1 MTITIV
7 SEIIPRLES
16 RNSMRTY
23 HMHTIHRRGMIAGV
37 AGLGLALA
45 AAPALAQKKYDEGAS
60 DTEIKIGHTI
70 PYSGN
75 LSAYG
80 VIGKT
85 HEAFFRMINEQGGIN
100 GRKITFIT
108 YDDGFS
114 PPKTVEMTRKLVE
127 EDKVLFLFQQ
137 LGTAPNSAIHKY
149 VNSKK
154 IPHILL
160 STGASKWAN
169 PKEFPWTM
177 GYQPD
182 YATEGIIYAKHIL
195 ATVKDA
201 KIGVLMQNDDYGK
214 DYFGGFKAGLGK
226 ENEGR
231 IVQLA
236 TYEATDPTIDS
247 QMIQLKNSGANVFF
261 NITTPKFAAQAIR
274 KAAELGWK
282 PAHYLNNVSASVG
295 SVLTPAGLDNSVGII
310 TAYYVKDVTDPQWDG
325 KPDVVAWKA
334 FMAKYYPNGDLKD
347 SSNAFA
353 YSVASTLAQILKQ
366 CGDDLTRENVMRQAS
381 NLNNF
386 EAPMLLPGIKV
397 NTSPTDYSPI
407 QSVQLSRFDGKS
419 FQLFGD
425 ILSNEAAK

>member
-1 MTITIV
+1 
-7 SEIIPRLES
+7 
-16 RNSMRTY
+16 MRS
-23 HMHTIHRRGMIAGV
+23 IFHRSVVMGA
-37 AGLGLALA
+37 AGLALA
-45 AAPALAQKKYDEGAS
+45 LMAAPAFAQKKYDEGAS

-85 HEAFFRMINEQGGIN
+85 HEAFFKMINEQGGIN
-100 GRKITFIT
+100 GRKITFVS
-108 YDDGFS
+108 YDDGYS

-154 IPHILL
+154 IPHILI

-182 YATEGIIYAKHIL
+182 YATEGVVYAKHIL

-214 DYFGGFKAGLGK
+214 DYFNGFKAGLGK
-226 ENEGR
+226 ENEAK

-236 TYEATDPTIDS
+236 TYEASDPTVES

-261 NITTPKFAAQAIR
+261 NITTPKFAAQAIK

-282 PAHYLNNVSASVG
+282 PVHYLNNVSASIG

-310 TAYYVKDVTDPQWDG
+310 TAYYIKDATDPQWDS
-325 KPDVVAWKA
+325 KPDVIAWKA
-334 FMAKYYPNGDLKD
+334 FMAKYYPNGDIKD

-353 YSVASTLAQILKQ
+353 YSVVSTLAQILKQ
-366 CGDDLTRENVMRQAS
+366 CGDDLTRENVMRQAA
-381 NLNNF
+381 NLKEF

-397 NTSPTDYSPI
+397 STSPTDYSPI